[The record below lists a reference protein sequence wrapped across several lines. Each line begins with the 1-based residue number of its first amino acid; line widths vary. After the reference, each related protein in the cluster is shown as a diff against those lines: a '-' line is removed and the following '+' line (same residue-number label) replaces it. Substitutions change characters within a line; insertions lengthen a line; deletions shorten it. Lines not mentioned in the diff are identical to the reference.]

1 MKRSSVICRARSAPR
16 CSSRLAAPK
25 RAGLNVVTTTSD
37 LASIVSEVGGD
48 KIAVESLARGYQDPH
63 FVEAKPSFVLKLNKA
78 DLLVVVGRDLEI
90 GWLPALINQARNARI
105 QPGAD
110 GYFDASL
117 TAKILDLPT
126 GQITRAMGDVHPLG
140 NPHYWLDPENGRR
153 IAKAVQA
160 KLSQKD
166 PANAAYYAQRAAD
179 FDRRLSEAQQRWK
192 SMMAPYKGIKVV
204 TYHRSWAN
212 FADAFGIDVIGYVE
226 PKPGIPPT
234 PQHTLDV
241 IQAMRAQGIKLI
253 IVEPVLRFEDA
264 ELDRVADRG
273 QGAGA
278 AAVGRRR
285 AGRRR
290 LSEVVRH
297 QHQPA
302 GRRDQVCRSQ
312 VMELSV
318 IVNFLA
324 APFVASLILTGIH
337 AYLGVHVVERGVIFV
352 DLSLAQIAALGAT
365 IALLTPLSGGDPH
378 APSVYWV
385 SLAFTF
391 IGAGIFSMIRVKRA
405 RIPQEA
411 IIGICY
417 AVASAAAILAMS
429 KATSESEHLK
439 DMLVGNILAVTWHEV
454 IKTAVLYGII
464 GVFHYVFRKQ
474 FLAIS
479 RSHGDPESTG
489 LNYRLWDFL
498 FYASFG
504 FVVTSSVSIAG
515 VLLVFCY
522 LIVPSVAAML
532 YSDSIGKR
540 LAIGWTMGTVVSA
553 LGVYLS
559 LVLDL
564 PTGATIVCTFGLV
577 LIGMAAVR
585 PLIAPHRLA
594 GTVPEAGG
602 PAMRRRPQE

>member
-1 MKRSSVICRARSAPR
+1 
-16 CSSRLAAPK
+16 
-25 RAGLNVVTTTSD
+25 
-37 LASIVSEVGGD
+37 
-48 KIAVESLARGYQDPH
+48 
-63 FVEAKPSFVLKLNKA
+63 
-78 DLLVVVGRDLEI
+78 
-90 GWLPALINQARNARI
+90 
-105 QPGAD
+105 
-110 GYFDASL
+110 
-117 TAKILDLPT
+117 
-126 GQITRAMGDVHPLG
+126 
-140 NPHYWLDPENGRR
+140 
-153 IAKAVQA
+153 
-160 KLSQKD
+160 
-166 PANAAYYAQRAAD
+166 
-179 FDRRLSEAQQRWK
+179 
-192 SMMAPYKGIKVV
+192 
-204 TYHRSWAN
+204 
-212 FADAFGIDVIGYVE
+212 
-226 PKPGIPPT
+226 
-234 PQHTLDV
+234 
-241 IQAMRAQGIKLI
+241 
-253 IVEPVLRFEDA
+253 
-264 ELDRVADRG
+264 
-273 QGAGA
+273 
-278 AAVGRRR
+278 
-285 AGRRR
+285 
-290 LSEVVRH
+290 
-297 QHQPA
+297 
-302 GRRDQVCRSQ
+302 
-312 VMELSV
+312 MELSV

-532 YSDSIGKR
+532 YADSIGKR

-577 LIGMAAVR
+577 LVFMAAVR

-594 GTVPEAGG
+594 GTVPEAGA